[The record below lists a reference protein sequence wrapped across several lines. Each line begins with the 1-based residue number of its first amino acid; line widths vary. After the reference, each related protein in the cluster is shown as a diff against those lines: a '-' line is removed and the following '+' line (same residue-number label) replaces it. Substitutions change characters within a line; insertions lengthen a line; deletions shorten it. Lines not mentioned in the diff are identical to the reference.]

1 MKAGDKVIKEGVLNT
16 YKGIIVRHFDEY
28 NVLIVSSSPYFLEYK
43 NPTDLKTIELNHK
56 LFKGDLS
63 LWK

>member
-16 YKGIIVRHFDEY
+16 YKGIIVKHFDEY
-28 NVLIVSSSPYFLEYK
+28 NVLIVSSNSYFLEYK
-43 NPTDLKTIELNHK
+43 NPIDLKTIELNHK

-63 LWK
+63 L